1 MYIIFYIVQVDRR
14 HKSAHSHNREIIS
27 YMGKTMNETDQRLAQ
42 RLITLRQERGWTL
55 EQLAKCTSI
64 SRATLSRIERA
75 EISPTATLLNK
86 LCVAYGLTMSR
97 LLSEVEEN
105 VAQHLTPP
113 QQPVWQDREQG
124 FIRRGLSPPAS
135 GYRAEMIEGVLRP
148 GALIAYDAPPVPGIE
163 QHIWLLAGV
172 LIIEAGGARWRL
184 EAGDT
189 LRFHLYGASAFHA
202 PEAEGARYL
211 LVVCR

>member
-1 MYIIFYIVQVDRR
+1 
-14 HKSAHSHNREIIS
+14 
-27 YMGKTMNETDQRLAQ
+27 MNETDQRLAQ
-42 RLITLRQERGWTL
+42 RLITLRRERGWTL

-97 LLSEVEEN
+97 LLSEVEERCAAPDATAAAGLAGSRTGIYPTRA
-105 VAQHLTPP
+105 VAACQRLPCGD
-113 QQPVWQDREQG
+113 DR
-124 FIRRGLSPPAS
+124 RRA
-135 GYRAEMIEGVLRP
+135 AA

-172 LIIEAGGARWRL
+172 LIIEASGARWRL